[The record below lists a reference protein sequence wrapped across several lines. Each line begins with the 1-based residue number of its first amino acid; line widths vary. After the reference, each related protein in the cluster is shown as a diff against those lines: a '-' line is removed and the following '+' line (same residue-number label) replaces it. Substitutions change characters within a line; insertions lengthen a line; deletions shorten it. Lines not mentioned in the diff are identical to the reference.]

1 MIHVKL
7 QLGCLLVILNIV
19 ISYIKETTKTKMK
32 CDHFFDALMIITP
45 WAVFFDGFT
54 AWTVNH
60 MDIVPDMVNRIAH
73 LLFFLLMD
81 LTIIITTAY
90 TFDQLLGFRKK
101 RHILYLGIP
110 GIISLLLVCLGIG
123 DLRFIEGATT
133 WYSMGFS
140 VYVCYATIIL
150 YYGAVLYFVI
160 SRRRFLPKDKVL
172 GTLSFIV
179 IAGVILVTQTIFP
192 EVLLT
197 AIFPTILLLGIY
209 IDFENPAIRKLTMYT
224 DEMAD
229 GFATMV
235 ESRDNNTGG
244 HIKRTKAYVTLM
256 LNKMRGDSYYRRVLS
271 RDYITHVI
279 NAAPLHDVGKI
290 ATPDSILQ
298 KPGKL
303 TDEEYAI
310 MKRHAAEGGKII
322 QQTFRD
328 LDDADFRQ
336 IAYEVARFHH
346 EKYNGKGYPDGL
358 KSEEIPLHAR
368 IMAVADVFDAVSQ
381 KRCYR
386 DAMPLE
392 QCFDIIRRGR
402 GTDFDPD
409 LVDIFLDSK
418 EEIIQLMNAN
428 DAQEEEQP

>member
-1 MIHVKL
+1 
-7 QLGCLLVILNIV
+7 
-19 ISYIKETTKTKMK
+19 
-32 CDHFFDALMIITP
+32 
-45 WAVFFDGFT
+45 
-54 AWTVNH
+54 
-60 MDIVPDMVNRIAH
+60 
-73 LLFFLLMD
+73 MD

-224 DEMAD
+224 DKGVRYAD
-229 GFATMV
+229 
-235 ESRDNNTGG
+235 
-244 HIKRTKAYVTLM
+244 
-256 LNKMRGDSYYRRVLS
+256 
-271 RDYITHVI
+271 
-279 NAAPLHDVGKI
+279 
-290 ATPDSILQ
+290 
-298 KPGKL
+298 
-303 TDEEYAI
+303 
-310 MKRHAAEGGKII
+310 AE
-322 QQTFRD
+322 
-328 LDDADFRQ
+328 
-336 IAYEVARFHH
+336 
-346 EKYNGKGYPDGL
+346 
-358 KSEEIPLHAR
+358 
-368 IMAVADVFDAVSQ
+368 
-381 KRCYR
+381 
-386 DAMPLE
+386 
-392 QCFDIIRRGR
+392 
-402 GTDFDPD
+402 
-409 LVDIFLDSK
+409 
-418 EEIIQLMNAN
+418 
-428 DAQEEEQP
+428 